1 MAGPTFLAVRHLQ
14 TAGRRIPVLLSRNEG
29 GSVEARCLLGAGDT
43 PIVDGATAD
52 EVLSVLA
59 DALDGLLL
67 ARRSRPAGLRVVTG
81 GTKGGSGRA
90 ADSAAALAGR

>member
-52 EVLSVLA
+52 EVLNLLA
-59 DALDGLLL
+59 DALEGLLL
-67 ARRSRPAGLRVVTG
+67 ARRSRSAKLRVMGG
-81 GTKGGSGRA
+81 GTKGGSGRDA
-90 ADSAAALAGR
+90 TAAALAGR